1 MNNQIKAEIIK
12 DSINPN
18 GRRITTFILEF
29 PRMIL
34 AELNTHRVFSKNS
47 ASSRAI
53 PFNKM
58 LKSVQEEPFIPIA
71 FQKHHSGMQGE
82 NYLVGTQKELAVNK
96 WLLARDKAVET
107 ATSLYNEGVTKQL
120 CNRILEPFLYHK
132 VLLTATEFENFFDL
146 RCPKYEL
153 ETPFGNSYYKSKK
166 SFLLNVTEAGFEGE
180 KYTVDYYKDFSIED
194 WLSINKGQ
202 AEIHMMDLAEKMYD
216 AYYESKPEILKAGD
230 WHIPYGDNIMN
241 VEEFKNSEFYDK
253 NAVISSHIMQYLD
266 FMMKVAVAR
275 CARVSYQTVGD
286 NPTIDYAKDIAL
298 YDSLKESKH
307 WSPFEH
313 IAKATSALEYISNFK
328 GYSQLRHILTDKN

>member
-1 MNNQIKAEIIK
+1 MNNQIKAEIIR

-120 CNRILEPFLYHK
+120 CNRILEPFMMHK
-132 VLLTATEFENFFDL
+132 VLLTATEYDNFFDL
-146 RCPKYEL
+146 RCPKYEVV
-153 ETPFGNSYYKSKK
+153 TPLGNPHYESKK
-166 SFLLNVTEAGFEGE
+166 RFLLNVTEADCEGE
-180 KYTVDYYKDFSIED
+180 QYTTEFYKDWDTEQ

-202 AEIHMMDLAEKMYD
+202 AEIHMMDLAEKMFD
-216 AYYESKPEILKAGD
+216 ALQESVPEPLEFGE
-230 WHIPYGDNIMN
+230 WHIPFSDKLPSLNKWLDYRGINRHFR
-241 VEEFKNSEFYDK
+241 EEYIPEWLENRLKI
-253 NAVISSHIMQYLD
+253 AT
-266 FMMKVAVAR
+266 AR